1 MILKLIYNIIIVV
14 SYYILRALRLFSKK
28 IDLFIRG
35 RDETFKLLKSKSL
48 DKGDWVWFHVASLGE
63 FEQAQPLI
71 LECKKSFPKYNVLVT
86 FFSPSGYEIKKNF
99 SAADCISYLPW
110 DSIWNVN
117 RFLGLCNIKFAI
129 FIKYEF
135 WPNYFKGLF
144 KRKIPI
150 YSVSS
155 IFRPKQFFFKWYG
168 VEFRK
173 LFQGVTHFFVQNE
186 LSKNL
191 LNEIGIEQVTV
202 SGDTRIDRVY
212 EIVKQENK
220 LEIMEDFTS
229 GANCFVAGSTWPDD
243 HDLIENLFEK
253 KSNLKLVIA
262 PHIVSTKIIKS
273 LEKKIKLPYTK
284 WSKYDKLKDGK
295 KQVLIVDTIGELGKI
310 YSYASFAYVGGG
322 LKKKSLHNT
331 LEPAAFSIPVIIG
344 PYFKSF
350 QEAET
355 LVNLGGIFSVK
366 NKSEL
371 TNVYNYLSFNDQVRK
386 NAGIINGKY
395 VSNSIGASLRIV
407 NKIKET
413 H

>member
-1 MILKLIYNIIIVV
+1 
-14 SYYILRALRLFSKK
+14 
-28 IDLFIRG
+28 
-35 RDETFKLLKSKSL
+35 
-48 DKGDWVWFHVASLGE
+48 
-63 FEQAQPLI
+63 
-71 LECKKSFPKYNVLVT
+71 
-86 FFSPSGYEIKKNF
+86 
-99 SAADCISYLPW
+99 
-110 DSIWNVN
+110 
-117 RFLGLCNIKFAI
+117 
-129 FIKYEF
+129 
-135 WPNYFKGLF
+135 
-144 KRKIPI
+144 
-150 YSVSS
+150 
-155 IFRPKQFFFKWYG
+155 
-168 VEFRK
+168 
-173 LFQGVTHFFVQNE
+173 
-186 LSKNL
+186 
-191 LNEIGIEQVTV
+191 
-202 SGDTRIDRVY
+202 
-212 EIVKQENK
+212 
-220 LEIMEDFTS
+220 MEDFTS

-253 KSNLKLVIA
+253 KSSLKLVIA
-262 PHIVSTKIIKS
+262 PHMVSTKIIKS

-284 WSKYDKLKDGK
+284 WSKYDKLKDGN

-371 TNVYNYLSFNDQVRK
+371 TNIYNYLSFNDKVRK

-395 VSNSIGASLRIV
+395 VSNSIGASFRII